1 MFKNIIKISEFLLDV
16 KYKVILY
23 DEVLKLLSKEKDL
36 NVKVR
41 ALLRDI

>member
-1 MFKNIIKISEFLLDV
+1 MFKNIIKISEFLLDL